1 MRGGSLLL
9 SIALAPGLV
18 LTSPA
23 VAETSLEQAA
33 SISTNDPV
41 SPYGDQHEDAFYV
54 RFESETEVTA
64 ISPRVRV
71 VPLPVVSETYFS
83 ALRL

>member
-1 MRGGSLLL
+1 MNVSKELANVL
-9 SIALAPGLV
+9 S
-18 LTSPA
+18 S
-23 VAETSLEQAA
+23 
-33 SISTNDPV
+33 
-41 SPYGDQHEDAFYV
+41 GDQPEDAFYV